1 MVASSGVLTIND
13 AVIKWLT
20 QGYPVGEVIAVR
32 GTLLIAILLAWAAVT
47 GNLASLRVRS
57 WSLQGARGVLMAAST
72 YLFVTALSLMPIADA
87 IAIAFA
93 GPIIATALAALL
105 LGEAVG
111 WRRWVAVAVGFLGVV
126 LMVRPTPELLRVVAL
141 VPLAAACVGALR
153 DVVTRHMGSSG
164 ESTAAVVLVST
175 AVVTLAGF
183 ASAPFGWAPL
193 RTSDLALFAA
203 GAILV
208 GLAQALMVESLRLG
222 EVGLVVP
229 FKYTSLVWAL
239 VLGALV
245 WGELPDS
252 WTWSGGVLIV
262 GAGLYIGHRE
272 ARRAAG
278 R

>member
-126 LMVRPTPELLRVVAL
+126 LMVRPTPELLRVVAF

-193 RTSDLALFAA
+193 RTSDLVLFAA

>member
-126 LMVRPTPELLRVVAL
+126 LMVRPTPELLRVVAF

>member
-1 MVASSGVLTIND
+1 
-13 AVIKWLT
+13 
-20 QGYPVGEVIAVR
+20 
-32 GTLLIAILLAWAAVT
+32 
-47 GNLASLRVRS
+47 
-57 WSLQGARGVLMAAST
+57 MAAST

-126 LMVRPTPELLRVVAL
+126 LMVRPTPELLRVVAF

-193 RTSDLALFAA
+193 RTSDLVLFAA